1 MNMNKSDL
9 IATVADKAG
18 LTKKDA
24 GAAIEAT
31 LETITETLAGG
42 DSVAFIGFGT
52 FSTTKRAGRE
62 GINPSTGEKI
72 QIAESTVAKFKVGAK
87 LKEAV
92 KTGK

>member
-1 MNMNKSDL
+1 MNKSDL
-9 IATVADKAG
+9 IAAVADKAG

-31 LETITETLAGG
+31 LETITETLTAG

-52 FSTTKRAGRE
+52 FSTSTRKARE
-62 GINPSTGEKI
+62 GINPSTGDKI

-87 LKEAV
+87 LKESV
-92 KTGK
+92 KAGK